1 MAVAAVGRLLEHGT
15 WTPAQTYTF
24 VMVKQPFGEH
34 EASSGIR
41 RYCGEYLSH
50 AHNHAQVMFAL
61 QGRME
66 LEIDGRC
73 AFADSS
79 CGVIIPAGTVHGFLA
94 ALDVRMFVMDLPAN
108 VAGDRVQKFAVTASC
123 RASVGLKDVA
133 LQIVQ
138 LLQTPMVHVRRG
150 FDLAQLDAVLD
161 QALHESWD
169 AARMARVF
177 LLSPQR
183 FHARLVELTGLPPQ
197 SYLRSRRLDRAAQ
210 LLFHGVPLETTA
222 LQVGYG
228 SASAL
233 GFALKR
239 DRRIGARTLRKS

>member
-1 MAVAAVGRLLEHGT
+1 
-15 WTPAQTYTF
+15 
-24 VMVKQPFGEH
+24 MVKQLSGGH
-34 EASSGIR
+34 EASCGIR
-41 RYCGEYLSH
+41 RYSGEYLSH
-50 AHNHAQVMFAL
+50 AHDHAQIMFAL

-79 CGVIIPAGTVHGFLA
+79 CGVVIPAGTVHGFLA
-94 ALDVRMFVMDLPAN
+94 ALDVRMFVIDLPAKM
-108 VAGDRVQKFAVTASC
+108 AGDRMQKFAVTPSC

-133 LQIVQ
+133 FQIVQ
-138 LLQTPMVHVRRG
+138 LLQAPHVRVRRG
-150 FDLAQLDAVLD
+150 IDLAQLDATLD
-161 QALHESWD
+161 QALHQSWD
-169 AARMARVF
+169 TARMAHVF
-177 LLSPQR
+177 FLSPQR

-239 DRRIGARTLRKS
+239 DRRLGARTLRKS